1 MHASHAAVPDAG
13 SNHPLNEKMRMKHMN
28 KLYGHKLASATHFA
42 VLLIQSV
49 QKETKPMEN
58 AYIIINH
65 FFSFYFSKHQ
75 VKEWCSQFKK

>member
-1 MHASHAAVPDAG
+1 MHASHPAIPDAG

-49 QKETKPMEN
+49 QK
-58 AYIIINH
+58 
-65 FFSFYFSKHQ
+65 
-75 VKEWCSQFKK
+75 